1 MYDENQIRYLA
12 DNGNTSPSASQ
23 HGEITDIQ
31 ENIDSEKQAENQTE
45 NQAENPAEAAT
56 EVPGN
61 EESSSSLAFPG
72 ISSLLWFAC
81 GLAIPLAAI
90 GIKKLIKKSGTKKT
104 TAAFLPE
111 PHVEKLHEL
120 GARKNQ
126 QDCFAVSPPELAKE
140 HGLLMVVADGMGG
153 LSDGDK
159 ISQAAVSAALN
170 AFFSI
175 DGTPEQVLIGLLT
188 YANRAV
194 YRLSGSDGALTGG
207 TTILMGLLKDNMFH
221 YLSVGD
227 SRICLYRDGQL
238 YQLNR
243 EHVYRMDLA
252 LSAVNGEIGIGEVYS
267 HQKGDGLTSYLGMGT
282 LKYIDLPAK
291 PLAVLPGDKI
301 ILMSDGV
308 YNALT
313 TEEFTAALDAG
324 TGKAAAALD
333 LAIKSKG
340 YARQDNYTAL
350 ILSC

>member
-1 MYDENQIRYLA
+1 MYDENQILYFV
-12 DNGNTSPSASQ
+12 DNDDVFPSASQ
-23 HGEITDIQ
+23 NGEIMETQGNNDI
-31 ENIDSEKQAENQTE
+31 ENKMENQEE
-45 NQAENPAEAAT
+45 NQIENST
-56 EVPGN
+56 ETVTEIQNN
-61 EESSSSLAFPG
+61 EESSSSTAFPG
-72 ISSLLWFAC
+72 IGSLLWFAC

-90 GIKKLIKKSGTKKT
+90 GIKTLIKKSGTKKAT
-104 TAAFLPE
+104 PAFLSE

-159 ISQAAVSAALN
+159 ISQAAVGAALN

-175 DGTPEQVLIGLLT
+175 NGTPEQVLLGLLA

-194 YRLSGSDGALTGG
+194 YRLSGSDGTLTGG
-207 TTILMGLLKDNMFH
+207 TTILMGLLKDNMFY

-243 EHVYRMDLA
+243 EHIYRMDLA
-252 LSAVNGEIGIGEVYS
+252 LSAVNGEISIGEVYS

-291 PLAVLPGDKI
+291 PLALLPGDKI

-324 TGKAAAALD
+324 TGKAADALHSV
-333 LAIKSKG
+333 IKSKG

>member
-1 MYDENQIRYLA
+1 MYDENQILYLA
-12 DNGNTSPSASQ
+12 DNGDASPSDSQ
-23 HGEITDIQ
+23 NEEIMEIQ
-31 ENIDSEKQAENQTE
+31 ENSDSENQTE
-45 NQAENPAEAAT
+45 NLTETVT
-56 EVPGN
+56 EVQNNG
-61 EESSSSLAFPG
+61 ESSSFPAFFN

-90 GIKKLIKKSGTKKT
+90 GIKTLIKKFSREE
-104 TAAFLPE
+104 TATAFLSE

-126 QDCFAVSPPELAKE
+126 QDCFAVSSPELAKE

-175 DGTPEQVLIGLLT
+175 DGTPEQVLLGLLA

-207 TTILMGLLKDNMFH
+207 TTILMGLLKDNVFY

-243 EHVYRMDLA
+243 EHIYRMDLA
-252 LSAVNGEIGIGEVYS
+252 LLAVNGEIGVGEVYS
-267 HQKGDGLTSYLGMGT
+267 HQKGDGLTSYLGMGP

-324 TGKAAAALD
+324 TGKAADALD